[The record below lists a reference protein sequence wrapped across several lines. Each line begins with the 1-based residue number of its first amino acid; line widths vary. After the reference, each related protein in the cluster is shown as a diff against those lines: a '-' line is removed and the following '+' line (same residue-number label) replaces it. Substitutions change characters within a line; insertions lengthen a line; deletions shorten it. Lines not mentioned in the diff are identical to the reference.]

1 MSKYSIYKVIDKAE
15 SYYTKKDIIFDLPM
29 RLLIVGKS
37 QFSGKSNLLVNL
49 MCRDEFY
56 NKDYAGEDIFIVSP
70 SIYSDAKLEKL
81 VKVKNIPETNLM
93 EEYDEEILIALYDL
107 LEQEYKENVEDKI
120 RPTNK
125 IIIFDD
131 CSFSGVFKKKIF
143 GIISK
148 IFCNGR
154 HINLSVIITSQKY
167 TDLSKTSRDNCS
179 GLIIFDTSNDVLEKI
194 EKENNRLLGGRK
206 EFMLM
211 ARQVLEEPYSFL
223 VVNFSNTKES
233 RYLDKNFNPIT
244 PNKLK

>member
-56 NKDYAGEDIFIVSP
+56 NKDYAGEDIYIVSP

-107 LEQEYKENVEDKI
+107 LEQEYK
-120 RPTNK
+120 
-125 IIIFDD
+125 
-131 CSFSGVFKKKIF
+131 
-143 GIISK
+143 
-148 IFCNGR
+148 
-154 HINLSVIITSQKY
+154 
-167 TDLSKTSRDNCS
+167 
-179 GLIIFDTSNDVLEKI
+179 
-194 EKENNRLLGGRK
+194 
-206 EFMLM
+206 
-211 ARQVLEEPYSFL
+211 
-223 VVNFSNTKES
+223 
-233 RYLDKNFNPIT
+233 
-244 PNKLK
+244 